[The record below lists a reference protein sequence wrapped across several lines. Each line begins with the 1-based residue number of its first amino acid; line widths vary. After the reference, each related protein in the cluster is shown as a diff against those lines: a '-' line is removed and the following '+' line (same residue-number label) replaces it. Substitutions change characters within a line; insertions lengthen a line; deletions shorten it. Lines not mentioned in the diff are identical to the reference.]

1 MSHMSQFEIE
11 SDESRL
17 AYEED
22 LGRLNALIADIDI
35 AMLTTR
41 DEDGTLRSRPMG
53 TQSKGE
59 FNGTL
64 HFFTDI
70 TSHKTIEVDDD
81 RDVNVSYAHPGS
93 HKFASLSGVARISQ
107 EQEKLE
113 QHWNPALKIWFPQG
127 LDDPNLAL
135 LSVEVSKAEFWD
147 SYNKPA
153 TLLAMAKALI
163 TGTQPKLGE
172 DKQLDFKR
180 GTSAS
185 VPH

>member
-1 MSHMSQFEIE
+1 MTQHMQDSG
-11 SDESRL
+11 DSRL
-17 AYEED
+17 TYEQD
-22 LGRLNALIADIDI
+22 LSRLNDLIADIDI

-41 DEDGTLRSRPMG
+41 DDDGSLRSRPMG
-53 TQSKGE
+53 PQSKGE

-81 RDVNVSYAHPGS
+81 SDVNVAYSNPGS
-93 HKFASLSGVARISQ
+93 NKYASLSGVARITQ
-107 EQEKLE
+107 DQEKLE
-113 QHWNPALKIWFPQG
+113 QHWNPALKVWFPQG

-147 SYNKPA
+147 SYSKPA

-163 TGTQPKLGE
+163 TGKQAKMGE
-172 DKQLDFKR
+172 DKQLNLKR
-180 GTSAS
+180 GTSEN
-185 VPH
+185 VQH

>member
-1 MSHMSQFEIE
+1 MTQHMQDSG
-11 SDESRL
+11 ESRQT
-17 AYEED
+17 YEQD
-22 LGRLNALIADIDI
+22 LSRLNDLIADIDI

-41 DEDGTLRSRPMG
+41 DDDGSLRSRPMG

-81 RDVNVSYAHPGS
+81 SDVNVAYSNPGS
-93 HKFASLSGVARISQ
+93 HKYASLSGVARISQ
-107 EQEKLE
+107 DQEKLE
-113 QHWNPALKIWFPQG
+113 QHWNPALKVWFPQG

-147 SYNKPA
+147 SYSKPA

-163 TGTQPKLGE
+163 TGKQAKMGE
-172 DKQLDFKR
+172 DKQLNLKR
-180 GTSAS
+180 GTSESAQ
-185 VPH
+185 H